1 MIMVRV
7 RQGQGEPVVGLLVH
21 TQIMPMKGAAQP
33 TVNAR
38 GDIVAGGPAQTMLQA
53 FGVVAVNEGFIV
65 APMADMQPIFDTE
78 EGQADDGKDAPAEE
92 VRAEVRPGDERE
104 GEGE

>member
-21 TQIMPMKGAAQP
+21 TQIMPMKGAVQP

-38 GDIVAGGPAQTMLQA
+38 GEIVAGSPAQTMLQA
-53 FGVVAVNEGFIV
+53 FGVVAVGEGFIV
-65 APMADMQPIFDTE
+65 APMADMKPIFDTE
-78 EGQADDGKDAPAEE
+78 ESKANEE
-92 VRAEVRPGDERE
+92 VPPDSEDVYAELRTGDNDE
-104 GEGE
+104 GEGK